1 MLSNHY
7 SIFALSAIHSLCSL
21 LIFCI
26 CSYYGDNQCIG
37 TCPEHSRCDK
47 GVCVCNH
54 DQGASVIMSKV
65 AAFVINIIL
74 NIINIVV
81 ILIMMVNNDIEP
93 F

>member
-1 MLSNHY
+1 M
-7 SIFALSAIHSLCSL
+7 
-21 LIFCI
+21 

-54 DQGASVIMSKV
+54 DQGASVIMIKV
-65 AAFVINIIL
+65 HLLSMIKVTAFVINIIL
-74 NIINIVV
+74 NITNIIVIMIINV
-81 ILIMMVNNDIEP
+81 IMTIGQYQHRTFLG